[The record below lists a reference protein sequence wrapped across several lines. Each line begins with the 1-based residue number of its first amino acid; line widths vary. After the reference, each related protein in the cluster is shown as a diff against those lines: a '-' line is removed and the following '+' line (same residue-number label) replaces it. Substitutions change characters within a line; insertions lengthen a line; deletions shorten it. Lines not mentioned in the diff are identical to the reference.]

1 MINEKKDLHLCVVM
15 SDSYFP
21 IYQKI
26 FNKTLPRE
34 FDSVNILHVRDCDSV
49 PGAVGEENFKIINY
63 KKLQF
68 IAKQLI
74 AHEGDN
80 LLVLDLDVVCFKNFK
95 DEINLL
101 LRGSDM
107 VFQHNQHYENMPYC
121 VATWALQCS
130 RKNINFFDREILP
143 RSKALLL
150 TKDFWDDIVRTKTH
164 VPSKWLHHL
173 NGKQQYLD
181 GDACVVNAAILESD
195 SGKKLNISLLS
206 GAYAQ
211 GDGTLPDNPEECILY
226 QAASTGT
233 GASAK
238 ATALINVYEHI
249 KGKQQ

>member
-1 MINEKKDLHLCVVM
+1 M

-21 IYQKI
+21 IYQEI

-34 FDSVNILHVRDCDSV
+34 FDSVNILHVRDCDST
-49 PGAVGEENFKIINY
+49 PGAVGEENFKNINY

-74 AHEGDN
+74 MHEGDN
-80 LLVLDLDVVCFKNFK
+80 LLALDLDVVCFKNFK

-101 LRGSDM
+101 LKDNDM
-107 VFQHNQHYENMPYC
+107 VFQHNKHYENMPYC

-130 RKNINFFDREILP
+130 RKNINFFDREVLP

-150 TKDFWDDIVRTKTH
+150 KKDVWDEIVRTKTP
-164 VPSKWLHHL
+164 VPGKWLHHL
-173 NGKQQYLD
+173 NGEQQYLD

-195 SGKKLNISLLS
+195 LGKKLNISLLS
-206 GAYAQ
+206 DAYTQ

-233 GASAK
+233 GVTAK
-238 ATALINVYEHI
+238 TTALTNVYEHI